1 MTTEPIMAGQ
11 TIQCEGHITEGQ
23 SFGERREVRVTVLQG
38 GASANGYYYG
48 PDALQA
54 VARLVEGAQAYID
67 HDTGASSRSVRD
79 IVGFYR
85 DALYVAPANGIDY
98 EASKSGMSSTGNCK
112 QGRVEATLHILESAQ
127 WLWMLIKE
135 AVALGRPE
143 LIGLSIDIFGT
154 LQPLNEAQNGRR
166 LQEVTSVLALNSC
179 DIVTKPSAG
188 GLFQHIL
195 HAHTKDAPL
204 PDPAAGTPDGP
215 RRDAHSLQASRGGTM
230 EQETG
235 TPASASLETPSGAR
249 LFGAEPI
256 EANDVQPAGQV
267 DETTAQHVTESSA
280 LNGEAL
286 LRELRLERAQLLLER
301 RLTESVLPEA
311 VRSMIRQKFAG
322 RIFESAELDRE
333 LTLNR
338 QMLAELTH
346 SGLVR
351 DHGYERVE
359 VGSQITEAEKMQLA
373 FDLMFD
379 KDGDLVSEGERAK
392 FGNLRGFQS
401 IREAYARV
409 TGDAVVAGITDRSLL
424 GNIRVSENAP
434 LQRITEA
441 DTTTATFTY
450 LLGTSMNKRLLRDY
464 QIWTAEWMKFCTI
477 VPIRDFKQQTRV
489 RMGAFGSL
497 PIVPEDTAYTS
508 VTLNDS
514 AATYVPQKRGNLVT
528 VSRETIVN
536 DDLNAI
542 RTIPTKLAAAAAYT
556 LAEFVYGFLSS
567 NPAIY
572 DGSALF
578 TSGAPHNNLGSSALS
593 TSAMQS
599 GVTAMREQTNFAGKR
614 IGLRPKFLVV
624 PPELEFSAMV
634 MTKSAGVPGS
644 PNNDINPMLGYVTP
658 IVSPQLTNTTQWFM
672 VADPQVVDTIEVG
685 FVGGQVNPVL
695 LIQDAPLYGLNFSQD
710 IISYKVRHEYGAC
723 VVDFRGFYRGI

>member
-1 MTTEPIMAGQ
+1 MEEQVGTGLAPVLNGADRLNAMPGTL
-11 TIQCEGHITEGQ
+11 IQVEGHIREGQ
-23 SFGERREVRVTVLQG
+23 NFGERREVRVTVLRG
-38 GASANGYYYG
+38 GASANGFYYG
-48 PDALQA
+48 PGALQA
-54 VARLVEGAQAYID
+54 VTRLIEGAQAYLD
-67 HDTGASSRSVRD
+67 HSTAASRSVRD
-79 IVGFYR
+79 IAGFYR
-85 DALYVAPANGIDY
+85 DALYVPPGTS
-98 EASKSGMSSTGNCK
+98 EQHGH
-112 QGRVEATLHILESAQ
+112 VEATLHILASAD
-127 WLWMLIKE
+127 WLWTLIKE

-143 LIGLSIDIFGT
+143 LIGLSIDIYGT
-154 LQPLNEAQNGRR
+154 LQAMSEARDGRR

-179 DIVTKPSAG
+179 DIVTRPSAG
-188 GLFQHIL
+188 GVFQHIL
-195 HAHTKDAPL
+195 HGMEAGQQAHPSVNRKT
-204 PDPAAGTPDGP
+204 
-215 RRDAHSLQASRGGTM
+215 GGAM
-230 EQETG
+230 EQDIVTG
-235 TPASASLETPSGAR
+235 TTENGGAQSIVSTPPVSPTAETSPESPSEG
-249 LFGAEPI
+249 
-256 EANDVQPAGQV
+256 
-267 DETTAQHVTESSA
+267 TAQRINEEVGRNSE
-280 LNGEAL
+280 EL
-286 LRELRLERAQLLLER
+286 LHELRLERAQLLLER
-301 RLTESVLPEA
+301 RLAESVLPEA
-311 VRSMIRQKFAG
+311 VRGAVRQKFAG
-322 RIFESAELDRE
+322 RVFENAELDRE

-338 QMLAELTH
+338 QMLADLTRA
-346 SGLVR
+346 GLVR
-351 DHGYERVE
+351 DHGYERAA
-359 VGSQITEAEKMQLA
+359 VGTQITEAEKMQAA

-379 KDGDLVSEGERAK
+379 KNGDMLADADRARL
-392 FGNLRGFQS
+392 GNVHGFQS

-409 TGDAVVAGITDRSLL
+409 TGDASVSGISDRSLL
-424 GNIRVSENAP
+424 GEIRVSEHAP

-464 QIWTAEWMKFCTI
+464 QTWAAEWMQFCTI

-497 PIVPEDTAYTS
+497 PIVPEDSAYTS
-508 VTLNDS
+508 VTLQDS

-556 LAEFVYGFLSS
+556 LAEFVYAFLSG
-567 NPAIY
+567 NPTIY

-578 TSGAPHNNLGSSALS
+578 TSGAPHNNLGASALS

-614 IGLRPKFLVV
+614 VGLRPKFLVV

-658 IVSPQLTNTTQWFM
+658 IVSPQLTNTSQWFM
-672 VADPQVVDTIEVG
+672 AADPQVVDTIEIG

-695 LIQDAPLYGLNFSQD
+695 LIQDQPLYGLNFSQD
-710 IISYKVRHEYGAC
+710 IVSYKCRHEYGGC
-723 VVDFRGFYRGI
+723 VVDYRGLYRGV